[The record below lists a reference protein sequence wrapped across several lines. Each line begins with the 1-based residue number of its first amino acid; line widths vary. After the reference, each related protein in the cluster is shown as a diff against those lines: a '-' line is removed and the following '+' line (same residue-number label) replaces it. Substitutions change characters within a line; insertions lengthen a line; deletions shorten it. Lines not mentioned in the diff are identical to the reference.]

1 MTIDTKIS
9 QLMQKST
16 SLPSVIFANAPND
29 NALEPKLYNDPDSDG
44 TILSPTL
51 LTPSR
56 KVPKQ
61 RTNGYTIDL
70 VNGDIIATK
79 DWFQTEVDTDEET
92 IENYLEVWYLED
104 NVRRQFPDLHIFNS
118 YIGTLLSSFIEL
130 EIILIEKEDLD
141 LIPTGTPMEYNTR

>member
-1 MTIDTKIS
+1 MNLEDLIPKPFSDLSTVAPIS
-9 QLMQKST
+9 FVNLQNGSA
-16 SLPSVIFANAPND
+16 VI
-29 NALEPKLYNDPDSDG
+29 

-130 EIILIEKEDLD
+130 EILLIEREDLD